1 MSTSVCVMLCTLR
14 QLLLYLSTEF
24 NESYPRFC
32 RPQIYPFV
40 QKLIVG
46 LLGLR
51 WIKIALHSGLNSRDS
66 SFQLLAAD

>member
-46 LLGLR
+46 LLGLH
-51 WIKIALHSGLNSRDS
+51 ALD
-66 SFQLLAAD
+66 